1 MSTKSWFPGGKNKEI
16 ATLPQKYFQHEM
28 KKLCRLMGTFALLK
42 WISFNRTLFTC

>member
-1 MSTKSWFPGGKNKEI
+1 
-16 ATLPQKYFQHEM
+16 M